1 MEDNVSQVKSKTYRE
16 DTLYQLK
23 LEIDTSLDTVGR
35 KTFTKDLLN
44 LKNYKGRPL
53 ETYPFFAP
61 YKIYRK
67 GKIQRMTYLERVE
80 LFFNR
85 QRFEQVVFGKKS
97 KTKRKAMKRKKY
109 ESRDDGFEDLKEKNF
124 ILTLKMLFSTAFP
137 IVDNVSRSIEYFG
150 GDILS
155 NFTLKGTNLE
165 FLPFLSGK
173 FDKKFSH
180 LKLNNEIYTVTKV
193 IWVNDIFNHPLYNR
207 IIDNFRKIKDDMDA
221 LDKREEG
228 VQNNKRY
235 LVRRFLELPI
245 EKEDEGEDK
254 DKKKPEPPA
263 NHWKGIID
271 TLTNVLK
278 GIKEGNMRSD
288 IVNIKTVATAL
299 KKDLE
304 GDLGTYQKS
313 VDESNDDKEI
323 NTFFDIIESK
333 YKENL
338 KYLTTSGASFVRLSD
353 PQRRFL
359 SDILDTYNRI
369 FINTRAIN
377 YIKNFEF
384 RFSQEDKEYAD
395 KIKQRIEEI
404 FPRAKEF
411 SDQLTDFARGRTI
424 GNSKWSKLVQSRELS
439 SDVKTN
445 FEKLSE
451 CYTNEN
457 CNIDESA
464 SEYLEVE
471 LDEITKRPENA
482 KVEMYEAF
490 LQVNIIEGEVTNKN
504 YSKIKCKYLDE
515 ELDNFLDNMVN
526 PQDDWNIQNE
536 KNYFSVKEL
545 VEKVNKE
552 LEEKSAK
559 KKSSKTKKAKPI
571 PPSEKRQSRKQ

>member
-1 MEDNVSQVKSKTYRE
+1 
-16 DTLYQLK
+16 
-23 LEIDTSLDTVGR
+23 
-35 KTFTKDLLN
+35 
-44 LKNYKGRPL
+44 
-53 ETYPFFAP
+53 
-61 YKIYRK
+61 
-67 GKIQRMTYLERVE
+67 
-80 LFFNR
+80 
-85 QRFEQVVFGKKS
+85 
-97 KTKRKAMKRKKY
+97 
-109 ESRDDGFEDLKEKNF
+109 
-124 ILTLKMLFSTAFP
+124 
-137 IVDNVSRSIEYFG
+137 
-150 GDILS
+150 
-155 NFTLKGTNLE
+155 
-165 FLPFLSGK
+165 
-173 FDKKFSH
+173 
-180 LKLNNEIYTVTKV
+180 
-193 IWVNDIFNHPLYNR
+193 
-207 IIDNFRKIKDDMDA
+207 
-221 LDKREEG
+221 
-228 VQNNKRY
+228 
-235 LVRRFLELPI
+235 
-245 EKEDEGEDK
+245 
-254 DKKKPEPPA
+254 
-263 NHWKGIID
+263 
-271 TLTNVLK
+271 
-278 GIKEGNMRSD
+278 MRSD

-333 YKENL
+333 YKKNL

-490 LQVNIIEGEVTNKN
+490 LQVNIIEGEVTTRITAKSN
-504 YSKIKCKYLDE
+504 
-515 ELDNFLDNMVN
+515 VN
-526 PQDDWNIQNE
+526 I
-536 KNYFSVKEL
+536 
-545 VEKVNKE
+545 
-552 LEEKSAK
+552 
-559 KKSSKTKKAKPI
+559 
-571 PPSEKRQSRKQ
+571 